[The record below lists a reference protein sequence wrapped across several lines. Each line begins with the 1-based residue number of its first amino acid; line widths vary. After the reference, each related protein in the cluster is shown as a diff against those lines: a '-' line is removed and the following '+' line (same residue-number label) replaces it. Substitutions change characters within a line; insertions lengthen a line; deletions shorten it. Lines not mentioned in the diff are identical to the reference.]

1 MAIIE
6 FINASNSTYKGM
18 KRAIDYIKNPKK
30 TELHLIGGKDCSPN
44 TAFDEFVMIKQNYK
58 KEKGR
63 QFIHFTQSFSPQD
76 KVTAEIVHEI
86 GKKLLEHE
94 AFKDFQVVY
103 ATHTDRE
110 HLHNHFILNS
120 VSFSTGR
127 KWQLSKE
134 DLQSLK
140 DYSDELCR
148 EYNLIIVDGAKGN
161 HKNRGEFRS
170 ESKEQSWKYE
180 LYLAVKRCKWCSR
193 SKEDFIKNMEKLG
206 YKVDWT
212 DERKYITFTTPNGK
226 KCRNRKL
233 YPPEHFTKEAL
244 LKAFELNEQN
254 ADKKQLQAQMELLLS
269 TLHALSEDDNRQNKH
284 YPLTA
289 LEGQAKKE
297 RAIEEA
303 KGRGGDWNGRRKM
316 EK

>member
-1 MAIIE
+1 M
-6 FINASNSTYKGM
+6 T
-18 KRAIDYIKNPKK
+18 
-30 TELHLIGGKDCSPN
+30 
-44 TAFDEFVMIKQNYK
+44 KQNYK

-76 KVTAEIVHEI
+76 KVTPEIVHEI

-103 ATHTDRE
+103 TTHTDRE
-110 HLHNHFILNS
+110 HLHNHFIINS
-120 VSFSTGR
+120 VSFSTGK

-148 EYNLIIVDGAKGN
+148 KYNLIIVDGAKGN

-180 LYLAVKRCKWCSR
+180 LYLAVKRCKWCSI
-193 SKEDFIKNMEKLG
+193 SKEDFIKIMEKLG

-233 YPPEHFTKEAL
+233 YPPEHFTKKVL
-244 LKAFELNEQN
+244 LKAFELNVQN

-269 TLHALSEDDNRQNKH
+269 AVHALSEDDNKQNKN

-303 KGRGGDWNGRRKM
+303 KGRGLEW
-316 EK
+316 EA

>member
-1 MAIIE
+1 M
-6 FINASNSTYKGM
+6 
-18 KRAIDYIKNPKK
+18 
-30 TELHLIGGKDCSPN
+30 
-44 TAFDEFVMIKQNYK
+44 
-58 KEKGR
+58 
-63 QFIHFTQSFSPQD
+63 
-76 KVTAEIVHEI
+76 
-86 GKKLLEHE
+86 
-94 AFKDFQVVY
+94 
-103 ATHTDRE
+103 
-110 HLHNHFILNS
+110 
-120 VSFSTGR
+120 
-127 KWQLSKE
+127 
-134 DLQSLK
+134 QSLK

-170 ESKEQSWKYE
+170 ESKEQSCKYE

-193 SKEDFIKNMEKLG
+193 SKDDFIKNMGKLG

-212 DERKYITFTTPNGK
+212 DERKYITFTTPNCK
-226 KCRNRKL
+226 KCRNRKI
-233 YPPEHFTKEAL
+233 YPPEIFTKEAL

-269 TLHALSEDDNRQNKH
+269 ALHALTKNENRQNRN

-303 KGRGGDWNGRRKM
+303 KGRWGRVGGIILD
-316 EK
+316 